1 MNRSDMAVVF
11 TKYGNL
17 RQILAPFQNLPSVTT
32 VFSDDKN
39 LIAGQGSLKQVL
51 TTQTTDSVNSGAP
64 HCGRTDSLGYGY
76 VSTWKMQTP
85 KPHLPQGLALL
96 CGCSGNLCGFH
107 SHTFDICYLCWR
119 SSKNQWNISTY
130 QTEFEYWGKVT
141 CNKHARATC
150 QT

>member
-1 MNRSDMAVVF
+1 MAVVF

-85 KPHLPQGLALL
+85 SPT
-96 CGCSGNLCGFH
+96 S
-107 SHTFDICYLCWR
+107 R
-119 SSKNQWNISTY
+119 R
-130 QTEFEYWGKVT
+130 V
-141 CNKHARATC
+141 
-150 QT
+150 